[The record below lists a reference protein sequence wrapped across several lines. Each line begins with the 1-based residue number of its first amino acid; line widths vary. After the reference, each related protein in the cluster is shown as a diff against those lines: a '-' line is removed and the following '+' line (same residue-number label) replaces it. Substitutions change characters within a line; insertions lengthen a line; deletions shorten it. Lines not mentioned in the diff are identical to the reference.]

1 MLANRRARKR
11 AELREDLAARL
22 RDTDPEVRSKA
33 AAEVAEN
40 DDQEWALRELVRAVE
55 REPWAEDFSG
65 TVVSGFAAALR
76 RERPI
81 RERTEQVF
89 AQHLDDPEGFIQA
102 WTSLTAELGGGPAVR
117 DIDDD
122 LRDDMRGRLSAV
134 RREGW
139 TADGIVGRGQPGGFA
154 YDLAFDIAVMLAC
167 VVLLQNAPVSEEE
180 AERLR
185 ADTRAV
191 LRKALPH
198 SPGSDERAAALAP
211 LTKSPVVESWT
222 DRARAGVLI
231 DEALDLC
238 TSEEQDLVTLGAEL
252 LAKLLFGEV
261 VRRDR
266 VREILDGLVAR
277 EAQENPFLL
286 SRILQC
292 YSHLHMPMPLDD
304 PPLPL
309 LLDSLRHPD
318 PVVRAAAAESLD
330 PIAAGSP
337 AEAEAVE
344 GLVGLLE
351 NDSDTGVRR
360 RAALALRWLNYGD
373 EHHARIASE
382 ALERQ
387 ADSDVPEILAHSV
400 ADALRR
406 GAPDAYDRLLSG
418 LESPSAHWQLLL
430 ALGNVPGGSGFVLPS
445 RSQRKALIQR
455 VEALRDTAWADR
467 DISSDF
473 TGAERAQLLSDL
485 LDLLRGQ

>member
-1 MLANRRARKR
+1 MFANRRARKQ
-11 AELREDLAARL
+11 AELHEELAARL

-33 AAEVAEN
+33 AAEAAET

-65 TVVSGFAAALR
+65 TVVSGFATALR

-81 RERTEQVF
+81 RERTEQVV
-89 AQHLDDPEGFIQA
+89 AQHLDDPEGFVRA

-122 LRDDMRGRLSAV
+122 LRDDMRGRLIAM

-139 TADGIVGRGQPGGFA
+139 TAEGISGRGQPGGFA

-167 VVLLQNAPVSEEE
+167 VVLHQNAPVSDEE
-180 AERLR
+180 AEQLR
-185 ADTRAV
+185 AETRAV
-191 LRKALPH
+191 LRNALPYA
-198 SPGSDERAAALAP
+198 PGSDERAAALAP
-211 LTKSPVVESWT
+211 LTKSPEVESWT
-222 DRARAGVLI
+222 DRARAGVRV

-238 TSEEQDLVTLGAEL
+238 TSGEEDLVTLGAEL

-261 VRRDR
+261 VRLGR
-266 VREILDGLVAR
+266 VREVLDGLVAR
-277 EAQENPFLL
+277 EARENPFLL

-318 PVVRAAAAESLD
+318 PVVRAAAAEGLD
-330 PIAAGSP
+330 PMATGSP

-351 NDSDTGVRR
+351 NDPDTGVRC
-360 RAALALRWLNYGD
+360 RAALALRWLKYDD
-373 EHHARIASE
+373 EHHARIASD

-387 ADSDVPEILAHSV
+387 ADSDEPEIRAHSV

-406 GAPDAYDRLLSG
+406 GAPDAYDRLLAG
-418 LESPSAHWQLLL
+418 LESPSAHWQLVL
-430 ALGNVPGGSGFVLPS
+430 APGNVPGGSGFVLPT
-445 RSQRKALIQR
+445 RSQRKAIIQR
-455 VEALRDTAWADR
+455 VEALRDSGWADR
-467 DISSDF
+467 DITADF

-485 LDLLRGQ
+485 LDLLRGR